1 MSTNPS
7 PRLPDFQIEYCY
19 VSNFLLESN
28 SREWELNKV
37 SFFSCHRHG
46 VFVKEAADIANIDYF
61 FEKVKDIK
69 AVHSLHLLFA
79 IFIDLNHD

>member
-37 SFFSCHRHG
+37 SFFLAIG
-46 VFVKEAADIANIDYF
+46 MEFLLKNQL
-61 FEKVKDIK
+61 IK
-69 AVHSLHLLFA
+69 
-79 IFIDLNHD
+79 